1 MEPGMINQ
9 IKFYSTKFFIYTVL
23 LYSTVFFSCTVHAQ
37 QVAVD
42 VLDDVVITK
51 ADYNAVIKVLFKRPI
66 TYLSHSPESEG
77 KTINIVINLPG
88 TRTTNAISTIRS
100 ESIRVNSDTGLTD
113 VVFEN
118 VSNTSNSILLYFTKN
133 VSYDVIQ
140 GNDHRSL
147 SIIIYGQN

>member
-1 MEPGMINQ
+1 MQTGVIERM
-9 IKFYSTKFFIYTVL
+9 KFYSTKFFIYAGL
-23 LYSTVFFSCTVHAQ
+23 LYSIVFFSCTVIAQ

-51 ADYNAVIKVLFKRPI
+51 ADYNTVIKILFKRPVA
-66 TYLSHSPESEG
+66 YLSHSPQSEG
-77 KTINIVINLPG
+77 KTINIAINLPG
-88 TRTTNAISTIRS
+88 TRTTNSISTIRS

-113 VVFEN
+113 VAFEN
-118 VSNTSNSILLYFTKN
+118 ISNTSNSILLYFTKN

-147 SIIIYGQN
+147 SIVIYGQE